1 MSIPA
6 FKLCT
11 YWGASQAEMERR
23 TLTPEDEAILGARW
37 NRAQI
42 HHDAR
47 KEEDRIKRDRAHAE
61 RRGRSWAAQV
71 VFQVQRATADGKE
84 QTRTPSMPRPD

>member
-1 MSIPA
+1 MPIPA

-47 KEEDRIKRDRAHAE
+47 KEEDRIKRDL
-61 RRGRSWAAQV
+61 AAQYICREFFGPGV
-71 VFQVQRATADGKE
+71 THNR
-84 QTRTPSMPRPD
+84 